1 MRIYDLFRRL
11 FNRPKSSGAKNGKFS
26 PEALVKMMV
35 QLEHTQDVE
44 LPCDE
49 VLALMDQ
56 FAEAYLRGEDVAR
69 LLPLVQHHLDMCG
82 DCREEYEVLLRILQA
97 APG

>member
-1 MRIYDLFRRL
+1 MRIYDFFRRL
-11 FNRPKSSGAKNGKFS
+11 FNRPKAPDSKNGKLS
-26 PEALVKMMV
+26 PEVLGKLMG

-44 LPCDE
+44 LSCEE
-49 VLALMDQ
+49 VLALLAQ

-82 DCREEYEVLLRILQA
+82 DCQEEFEALLRILLA

>member
-1 MRIYDLFRRL
+1 MRFYEFFRRL
-11 FNRPKSSGAKNGKFS
+11 FKRPGLSGVKNGKFS
-26 PEALVKMMV
+26 PEMLRKMMQ

-44 LPCDE
+44 LTCDE
-49 VLALMDQ
+49 VLALLDQ

-82 DCREEYEVLLRILQA
+82 DCREEFEALVRILQA

>member
-1 MRIYDLFRRL
+1 MRLHGFFKRL
-11 FNRPKSSGAKNGKFS
+11 FKRPGPSGVKNGKFS
-26 PEALVKMMV
+26 PEVIRKLML

-44 LPCDE
+44 LTCDE
-49 VLALMDQ
+49 VLALLDQ

-82 DCREEYEVLLRILQA
+82 DCREEFEALVRILQA

>member
-1 MRIYDLFRRL
+1 MQIYYFFKRLFRR
-11 FNRPKSSGAKNGKFS
+11 PESSSVKNGKFS
-26 PEALVKMMV
+26 PELLRKLMV

-44 LPCDE
+44 LTCDE
-49 VLALMDQ
+49 VLALLDQ

-82 DCREEYEVLLRILQA
+82 DCREEFEALVRILRA

>member
-1 MRIYDLFRRL
+1 MRIYDFFKRL
-11 FNRPKSSGAKNGKFS
+11 FKSPGPSGVKNGKFS
-26 PEALVKMMV
+26 PDVIRKLMV

-44 LPCDE
+44 LTCDE
-49 VLALMDQ
+49 VLALLDQ

-69 LLPLVQHHLDMCG
+69 LLPLVQHHLEMCA
-82 DCREEYEVLLRILQA
+82 DCREEFEALLRILQA

>member
-1 MRIYDLFRRL
+1 MRIYDFFKRL
-11 FNRPKSSGAKNGKFS
+11 FNRPKTPDSTNGKFS
-26 PEALVKMMV
+26 PEALRKMMK

-44 LPCDE
+44 LTCDE
-49 VLALMDQ
+49 VLALLDQ

-82 DCREEYEVLLRILQA
+82 DCREEFEALLRILQA